1 MEITNNQVFGVH
13 NFLCGLKLGKF
24 NKDIRV
30 AIFKNVGELTTA
42 VKAVQEKM
50 EASKKELFKDL
61 EKDAKKVGALREE
74 FAKEETTKERREAI
88 VKEILTYE
96 KYLDAEKEF
105 NEIVVKYGED
115 KVKINL
121 ITVDFGKFIDGL
133 VDSEVDFTAP
143 QLQMISFLFKNIK

>member
-1 MEITNNQVFGVH
+1 MKITNNQVFGVH
-13 NFLCGLKLGKF
+13 NFLAGLKLGKF

-30 AIFKNVGELTTA
+30 AIYKNVGELTTA

-61 EKDAKKVGALREE
+61 EEDAQKVGALREE

-96 KYLDAEKEF
+96 AYLDAENEF
-105 NEIVVKYGED
+105 NKVAIEFGED
-115 KVKINL
+115 EVEIKL
-121 ITVDFGKFIDGL
+121 ITVDFYKFVDGL
-133 VDSEVDFTAP
+133 VDSEVEFTAS
-143 QLQMISFLFKNIK
+143 QLQMISFLFNKIK

>member
-1 MEITNNQVFGVH
+1 MKITNNQVFGVH
-13 NFLCGLKLGKF
+13 NFLAGLKLGKF

-30 AIFKNVGELTTA
+30 AIYKNVGELTTA

-61 EKDAKKVGALREE
+61 EEDAQKVGALREE

-96 KYLDAEKEF
+96 AYLKAEKEF
-105 NEIVVKYGED
+105 NDIVVKYGED
-115 KVKINL
+115 KVEIKL
-121 ITVDFGKFIDGL
+121 ITVDFHKFVDGL
-133 VDSEVDFTAP
+133 VESEVEFTAS
-143 QLQMISFLFKNIK
+143 QLQMVSFLFNKIK